1 MANAD
6 DRKRWEREPE
16 RRLRRLPLPMQRD
29 RLTVHP
35 GARRCPVDRTEG
47 DLVGLT
53 QMRGRHGRRSSPHT
67 AVLLE
72 DGQYTGLNF
81 NHPNIEAAELRVR
94 ARARSASLAI
104 QMEQLASRDLG
115 RALRCAQAR
124 AARG

>member
-1 MANAD
+1 M
-6 DRKRWEREPE
+6 
-16 RRLRRLPLPMQRD
+16 
-29 RLTVHP
+29 
-35 GARRCPVDRTEG
+35 C
-47 DLVGLT
+47 
-53 QMRGRHGRRSSPHT
+53 GRHGRRSSPHT

-124 AARG
+124 AARV